1 MPRYLLEVP
10 HSADPAACAMAVKVF
25 LETGS
30 HYLSNADWGC
40 FDGVHKS
47 WIIMEANSKEE
58 ARLVLPPSFRP
69 QATIVGLNKF
79 TMQDL
84 AAMRRGHRG

>member
-1 MPRYLLEVP
+1 MARYLLEVP
-10 HSADPAACAMAVKVF
+10 HAAEKSACALAVKVF

-47 WIIMEANSKEE
+47 WIIIEAGSREE
-58 ARLVLPPSFRP
+58 ARMVLPPSFRP
-69 QATIVGLNKF
+69 QAKIVGLNKF
-79 TMQDL
+79 TMEQVD
-84 AAMRRGHRG
+84 AIQAEHQG